1 MVLFISINSFS
12 HLAQG
17 GSQTYAV
24 LSNCGVE
31 RYCCCELF
39 LLVPLKP
46 EPFPPGKQM
55 RLQIK
60 HTHKISCLFT
70 NSSSEVHIQP
80 SIWWW
85 LGCCLH
91 RCLKCAVVKILS
103 PFLAFLPGGISPL
116 FNCFSLSEAT
126 QSHPLDHV
134 AFIIHKTLQDW
145 SLAAIWNNIIWEGV
159 NFFTL
164 VANSLI
170 IFI

>member
-1 MVLFISINSFS
+1 M
-12 HLAQG
+12 
-17 GSQTYAV
+17 
-24 LSNCGVE
+24 E

-46 EPFPPGKQM
+46 ELFPPGKQM

-70 NSSSEVHIQP
+70 NSCSEVHIQP

-103 PFLAFLPGGISPL
+103 PFLAFLSGGISPL
-116 FNCFSLSEAT
+116 LNCFSLWSCT
-126 QSHPLDHV
+126 KSP
-134 AFIIHKTLQDW
+134 TLPCHFYHSQDFAGLIPC
-145 SLAAIWNNIIWEGV
+145 SNLKQYNTGEG
-159 NFFTL
+159 
-164 VANSLI
+164 
-170 IFI
+170 